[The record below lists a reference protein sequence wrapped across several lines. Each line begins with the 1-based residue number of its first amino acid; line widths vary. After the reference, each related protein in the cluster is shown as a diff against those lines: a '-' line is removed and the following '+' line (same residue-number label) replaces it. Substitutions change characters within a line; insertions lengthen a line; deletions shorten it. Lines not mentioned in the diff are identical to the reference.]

1 MKEKLL
7 KVENAKLFEEIPIL
21 DWIYIIPTRRKH
33 ESGYMCMEIIGVNKR
48 MGYEK
53 KLATFS
59 DVIDLDKIIT
69 KKDNCFISIDMPEYN
84 VIRVFS
90 HIGRFKVT
98 NYGISTFSFELVD
111 EE

>member
-1 MKEKLL
+1 
-7 KVENAKLFEEIPIL
+7 
-21 DWIYIIPTRRKH
+21 
-33 ESGYMCMEIIGVNKR
+33 MCMEIIGVNKK

-53 KLATFS
+53 KLATS

-69 KKDNCFISIDMPEYN
+69 KKYNWFISIDMPEYN

-90 HIGRFKVT
+90 HIGRFKVI

-111 EE
+111 GDKE